1 MQVAAILTVACC
13 ALLVHGAAAVWL
25 NVKRRGMIEISN
37 DKAKKIQDLLNYFAK
52 LTRDMPRSNSRS
64 NRLDNA
70 RREANNM
77 VKYINNK
84 Q

>member
-1 MQVAAILTVACC
+1 MEADGV
-13 ALLVHGAAAVWL
+13 
-25 NVKRRGMIEISN
+25 MIEISN
-37 DKAKKIQDLLNYFAK
+37 DKAKKIQDLLNYFATQTK
-52 LTRDMPRSNSRS
+52 GMPRS

-84 Q
+84 QKV